1 MSEKGQK
8 GEPGQKG
15 DQGQKGQTGDQGQKG
30 QTGDQGQK
38 GQMGD
43 QGQKGQKG
51 DQGQKGQTGD
61 QGPKGSQG
69 NDGQKGSKGDIGTS
83 LLTGSG
89 IPINSLGNDGDVYI
103 NLVND
108 DLYSKISGSWVLQG
122 NIKGDKGEPGTGVNG
137 FSAYMASGS
146 QISSSGTL
154 ANWTIEPIPYYD
166 TDNFIGTSYFDET
179 TGEYTVPITG
189 YYHIKLVFNYDLA
202 TAPTSNLGSGIPHI
216 TIMRDGNEISKAP
229 LPIIDVNIPLTLTMR
244 SILKTGTAI
253 ISVDYRLGAGD
264 VISTYF
270 DTDGETLPALNIG
283 ADKFVTLFSIHQF
296 A

>member
-1 MSEKGQK
+1 M
-8 GEPGQKG
+8 G

-69 NDGQKGSKGDIGTS
+69 NDGQKGSKGDMGTS
-83 LLTGSG
+83 LLSG
-89 IPINSLGNDGDVYI
+89 YGAPDISLGNDGDVYI
-103 NLVND
+103 NLIND
-108 DLYSKISGSWVLQG
+108 DIYSKISGNWVLQG
-122 NIKGDKGEPGTGVNG
+122 NIKGEKGDPGTETNG

-146 QISSSGTL
+146 QVSSTGTL
-154 ANWTIEPIPYYD
+154 ANWSVEPIPYYD
-166 TDNFIGTSYFDET
+166 MDNFNGTTYFDET
-179 TGEYTVPITG
+179 TGEYTVPTTG
-189 YYHIKLVFNYDLA
+189 YYHVKLIFSYNLTTV
-202 TAPTSNLGSGIPHI
+202 PTSNLGPGIPHI
-216 TIMRDGNEISKAP
+216 TIMRDGIEITKSA
-229 LPIIDVNIPLTLTMR
+229 LPIIDVNIPSVLTMR
-244 SILKTGTAI
+244 TLLRTATVI

-264 VISTYF
+264 VITAYF
-270 DTDGETLPALNIG
+270 DTDGETIPTMDVG
-283 ADKFVTLFSIHQF
+283 TDKFVTLFSIHQF